1 MDDFAN
7 ALSKIENWGDVE
19 KLGAFK
25 DKSRLLGALG
35 TSIKNVSP
43 ALPPSLLLA
52 LCTHYMY
59 VYIYIPCALSLR
71 PPPTTF
77 ARPLL
82 SPSHSLTLSKKKLPG
97 FPSTMC

>member
-35 TSIKNVSP
+35 TSIKNVSSP
-43 ALPPSLLLA
+43 ALPPSLPLA
-52 LCTHYMY
+52 LCTH
-59 VYIYIPCALSLR
+59 
-71 PPPTTF
+71 F
-77 ARPLL
+77 LL
-82 SPSHSLTLSKKKLPG
+82 LV
-97 FPSTMC
+97 